1 MINFRHRHDW
11 APGCPDVW
19 PSIILD
25 MSVEV
30 FVDEISICIDR
41 IKQIVL
47 LNVCVCDK
55 SHRCQEQR
63 NICSRPCTQG
73 FIGDGFYS

>member
-30 FVDEISICIDR
+30 FVDESVGGR
-41 IKQIVL
+41 WYHFTFEATKEEALWGRAL
-47 LNVCVCDK
+47 LPNGY
-55 SHRCQEQR
+55 
-63 NICSRPCTQG
+63 QG
-73 FIGDGFYS
+73 TKAQ